1 LRETLV
7 RIGDTDDCCVNSG
20 YNDAGDYS
28 LFSTE
33 SYLMFKKELPE
44 FEDLAA
50 MEAGFE
56 YRPLTARLEGPQVA
70 AKSVMGEFVSG
81 NYFRTFEKRRRG
93 LKMTKATVRV
103 TGSWH
108 ARFS

>member
-70 AKSVMGEFVSG
+70 AKPVIGEFVRQLLPHLREAKE
-81 NYFRTFEKRRRG
+81 RTQDDK
-93 LKMTKATVRV
+93 
-103 TGSWH
+103 SDC
-108 ARFS
+108 